1 MKIVKM
7 KIQKKKG
14 EKKKNPKLSQQLNKK
29 LRRLMIQRKAYNE
42 SGKSTCYFL
51 FISSSS
57 VIRKKPIL
65 ALPKFTFLII
75 TTQIISWSGS
85 YSH

>member
-14 EKKKNPKLSQQLNKK
+14 EKKKNQKLSQQRNKK
-29 LRRLMIQRKAYNE
+29 LRRLMIQRKAYYE
-42 SGKSTCYFL
+42 SGKSTYFL

-57 VIRKKPIL
+57 VIRKKTIL

-75 TTQIISWSGS
+75 TTQMISWSGS